1 MERYDKLL
9 YVGTD
14 EELADLLESM
24 LAGQNCN
31 IDRLCDSS
39 QVIKRL
45 QERLSW
51 QDVTEN
57 PTLLTQRFENQYVA
71 VLLDDDSFTSS
82 GASLLR
88 KIKAQYG
95 GISVIVLTTET
106 TLLSVCLA
114 YLDMAEF
121 LCFKP
126 LEDYQPLLDAIG
138 RAQRKHQCWKKV
150 LRRLDASVPQ
160 SV

>member
-1 MERYDKLL
+1 MKSCDKLL

-14 EELADLLESM
+14 NELADHLEAM
-24 LAGQNCN
+24 LAGQDCD
-31 IDRLCDSS
+31 IDRMHDSS
-39 QVIKRL
+39 QVIERL
-45 QERLSW
+45 QAGIPW

-57 PTLLTQRFENQYVA
+57 PALLTQRFENQFVA
-71 VLLDDDSFTSS
+71 ILLDEDNFSSS
-82 GASLLR
+82 GANLLR

-95 GISVIVLTTET
+95 GSSVIVLTTET

-138 RAQRKHQCWKKV
+138 RTQRKYQCWKKA
-150 LRRLDASVPQ
+150 LSRLDTSVPQ
-160 SV
+160 SA

>member
-1 MERYDKLL
+1 MESYNKLL

-14 EELADLLESM
+14 DELADLLEAM
-24 LAGQNCN
+24 LAGQNYD
-31 IDRLCDSS
+31 IDRMRDSS
-39 QVIKRL
+39 QVIERL
-45 QERLSW
+45 QAGILW
-51 QDVTEN
+51 QDVTED
-57 PTLLTQRFENQYVA
+57 PAILTQRFENQYVA
-71 VLLDDDSFTSS
+71 ILLDDDCFTSS

-88 KIKAQYG
+88 KIKAQCG

-126 LEDYQPLLDAIG
+126 LEDYEPLLDAIE
-138 RAQRKHQCWKKV
+138 RAQQKHRRWKEA
-150 LRRLDASVPQ
+150 LRRLNTSVPQ

>member
-1 MERYDKLL
+1 MESYDKLL

-14 EELADLLESM
+14 EELANLLESM
-24 LAGQNCN
+24 LAGQDCN
-31 IDRLCDSS
+31 IDRMCDSS
-39 QVIKRL
+39 QVIEHL

-51 QDVTEN
+51 QDVTED
-57 PTLLTQRFENQYVA
+57 PALLTQHFENQYVA
-71 VLLDDDSFTSS
+71 VLLDDNCFTSS

-88 KIKAQYG
+88 KIKTQYG

-126 LEDYQPLLDAIG
+126 LEDYQPLLDAIE
-138 RAQRKHQCWKKV
+138 RARRKHQCWKKA
-150 LRRLDASVPQ
+150 LRRLDTSVPQ